1 MAMTLKERT
10 DYMVSIAAAYVT
22 ATDPR
27 VVISRLNEIAELVDA
42 IEASVLEHEKITT
55 GHIPGV
61 SDPN

>member
-22 ATDPR
+22 ATGNPSA
-27 VVISRLNEIAELVDA
+27 VKQNLQQIAELVDA

-55 GHIPGV
+55 GNIP
-61 SDPN
+61 S

>member
-22 ATDPR
+22 ATGNPS
-27 VVISRLNEIAELVDA
+27 VVKQNLQQVAELVDA

-55 GHIPGV
+55 GNKT
-61 SDPN
+61 S